1 MKREEQQIDPASARA
16 ASLAQAAEAET
27 VESAEQP
34 SHARTRAG
42 RRVKPSPLS
51 DDPLWYK
58 DAIIYQVHV
67 KSFFDANNDG
77 VGDFAGL
84 IAKLDYIAELGVDTI
99 WLLPF
104 YPSPRRD
111 DGYDIAD
118 YRNVH
123 PDYGTLADVR
133 RFIQGA
139 HARGIRVVTELVIN
153 HTSDQHP
160 WFQRARRAKSGSN
173 YRNYYVW
180 SDTDQKYAETRIIFI
195 DAEPSNWTH
204 DPVAGAYFWHRFYSH
219 QPDLNF
225 DNPAVLREVL
235 SVMRFWLDMGIDGLR
250 LDAVPYLVEREGT
263 SNENLPETHAILK
276 RIRATIDAEYPN
288 RMLLAEANQWPEDVQ
303 EYFGNEDECHMAFHF
318 PLMPR
323 IYMAIASEDRFPITD
338 IMKQTPELPPTCQW
352 AIFLRNHDELT
363 LEMVTDSE
371 RDYLWNTYAADRR
384 ARLNLG
390 IRRRLA
396 PLMERD
402 RRRIELINSLLLS
415 MPGTPVIYY
424 GDELGMGDN
433 IHLGDRD
440 GVRTPMQWSSDR
452 NGGFSRADPEQLVL
466 PPLMGTLYGFDA
478 VNVEAQTRDPHS
490 LLNWTRRMLATRRST
505 HTFGRGGIRF
515 LKPSNRKILAYLREL
530 EGAPTILCV
539 ANLSRAPQAVELDLS
554 EFAGR
559 VPVEMTADS
568 VFPAIGQL
576 TYLLTFPPYGFHW
589 FLLCKREDRPSWS
602 QPSSEQLPEFVTLVI
617 RAEQTGPTPENVRL
631 LESEVLP
638 SYLIRRRWFASK
650 DQKLRAVR
658 LAALTTIP
666 DAGFAFT
673 EIEADVGT
681 HTERYVL
688 PLGITW
694 GADTTVPLFMQLA
707 LARVRRGR
715 NIGHLT
721 DAFALPQF
729 AHGVLNKLR
738 ERAVIPTV
746 QKSEIHFAPTGRFNE
761 LSDIGD
767 MPEIRWIAAEQ
778 TNSSLVIGE
787 RAVMKL
793 VRRVVGGVHPEA
805 EMSRRLTEIGFAN
818 TAPLYG
824 EVVRVDPAG
833 VPHTLAILQGFIDNQ
848 GDAWNW
854 AIDYLRRVIEE
865 LALASETDEPD
876 TEKIEGY
883 CAMTGT
889 IGRRLGELH
898 AALAAP
904 CDDPAFAPEPAT
916 PEDVRGWID
925 GAQSM
930 LAGAFDVL
938 AAELAKPGG
947 HFSEDTRA
955 AAVGLMEMRER
966 LVQTVESHVPL
977 AIDAL
982 RTRVHGDFHLGQVL
996 IAQNDAY
1003 LIDFEGEPARP
1014 LDERRMKKSPLV
1026 DVAGLLRSLSYA
1038 SAAAQSTLENL
1049 PAQMADRK
1057 RTLYEL
1063 FRARGEES
1071 FLAGYREAASGAP
1084 KPLVSP
1090 DAQAALLD
1098 VFLIEKAAYE
1108 VRYEAANRPA
1118 WLGLPVRGLSTLA
1131 RRLIGAPADDEGR
1144 ATGERGKHVIDDPGG
1159 SGGSGNDDG
1168 AASTAS
1174 P

>member
-1 MKREEQQIDPASARA
+1 MKREDQPLDSPAAPNEPSARKRTSRRA
-16 ASLAQAAEAET
+16 AGAP
-27 VESAEQP
+27 V
-34 SHARTRAG
+34 
-42 RRVKPSPLS
+42 S

-84 IAKLDYIAELGVDTI
+84 IAKLDYIAELGVNTI

-133 RFIQGA
+133 HFIQGA
-139 HARGIRVVTELVIN
+139 HARGMRVVTELVIN

-160 WFQRARRAKSGSN
+160 WFQRARRAKPGSN
-173 YRNYYVW
+173 HRNYYVW
-180 SDTDQKYAETRIIFI
+180 SDTDKKYDGTRIIFI
-195 DAEPSNWTH
+195 DTEPSNWTH
-204 DPVAGAYFWHRFYSH
+204 DPVAGAYYWHRFYSH

-225 DNPAVLREVL
+225 DNPSVLREVL
-235 SVMRFWLDMGIDGLR
+235 QVMRFWLDMGIDGLR

-263 SNENLPETHAILK
+263 SNENLPETHAVLK

-303 EYFGNEDECHMAFHF
+303 EYFGQEDECHMAFHF

-338 IMKQTPELPPTCQW
+338 IMRQTPELPPSCQW

-371 RDYLWNTYAADRR
+371 RDYLWNTYASDRR

-466 PPLMGTLYGFDA
+466 PPVMGTLYGFDA
-478 VNVEAQTRDPHS
+478 INVEAQTRDPHS
-490 LLNWTRRMLATRRST
+490 LLNWTRRMLATRRSK
-505 HTFGRGGIRF
+505 HAFGRGTIRF
-515 LKPSNRKILAYLREL
+515 LRPSNRKILAYLREM
-530 EGAPTILCV
+530 EGEAPILCV

-576 TYLLTFPPYGFHW
+576 TYLLTFPPYGFLW
-589 FLLCKREDRPSWS
+589 FLLCNKEDRPSWS
-602 QPSSEQLPEFVTLVI
+602 QPGSEQLPEFITLVM
-617 RAEQTGPTPENVRL
+617 RAGQTGPTPENVRL

-638 SYLIRRRWFASK
+638 SYLSRRRWFASK
-650 DQKLRAVR
+650 DQKLHGVR

-673 EIEADVGT
+673 EIEADVGR
-681 HTERYVL
+681 HTERYIL
-688 PLGITW
+688 PLAISW

-715 NIGHLT
+715 TIGHLT
-721 DAFALPQF
+721 DAFALPLF
-729 AHGVLNKLR
+729 AHGVMQKLR
-738 ERAVIPTV
+738 ERACVPTV
-746 QKSEIHFAPTGRFNE
+746 QKSEIRFIPTARFDE
-761 LSDIGD
+761 IDTLGD
-767 MPEIRWIAAEQ
+767 APEIRWLSAEQ
-778 TNSSLVIGE
+778 SNSSLIIGE
-787 RAVMKL
+787 RAVLKL
-793 VRRVVGGVHPEA
+793 VRRLIGGVHPEA
-805 EMSRRLTEIGFAN
+805 EMSRRLTEIGYAN

-824 EVVRVDPAG
+824 EVVRVDPHG
-833 VPHTLAILQGFIDNQ
+833 VPHTLALLQGFIENQ

-854 AIDYLRRVIEE
+854 VLDYLRRVIDD
-865 LALASETDEPD
+865 LALAPD
-876 TEKIEGY
+876 TEEVDDEKLEGY
-883 CAMTGT
+883 RGLTGT

-904 CDDPAFAPEPAT
+904 CDDPAFAPEQAT
-916 PEDVRGWID
+916 RADVRGWIE
-925 GAQSM
+925 GARSM
-930 LAGAFDVL
+930 LERALDVL
-938 AAELAKPGG
+938 ASEAAKEGGSIDEPTRSLAQ
-947 HFSEDTRA
+947 HLVDRRA
-955 AAVGLMEMRER
+955 A
-966 LVQTVESHVPL
+966 LVEALSRHVPH
-977 AIDAL
+977 DVQAL
-982 RTRVHGDFHLGQVL
+982 RIRVHGDFHLGQVL
-996 IAQNDAY
+996 IAQNDVY
-1003 LIDFEGEPARP
+1003 LIDFEGEPARS
-1014 LDERRMKKSPLV
+1014 LDERRMKRSPLV
-1026 DVAGLLRSLSYA
+1026 DVAGMLRSLSYA
-1038 SAAAQSTLENL
+1038 SAAAQPVSENA
-1049 PAQMADRK
+1049 PAQTADRK
-1057 RTLYEL
+1057 RML
-1063 FRARGEES
+1063 FERFREEGQQS
-1071 FLAGYREAASGAP
+1071 FLAGYREAIGHAVR
-1084 KPLVSP
+1084 PLVSP
-1090 DAQAALLD
+1090 AAEAALLD
-1098 VFLIEKAAYE
+1098 LFLVEKAAYE
-1108 VRYEAANRPA
+1108 VRYEAANRPT
-1118 WLGLPVRGLSTLA
+1118 WLGLPLRGLAFLA
-1131 RRLIGAPADDEGR
+1131 ARLL
-1144 ATGERGKHVIDDPGG
+1144 GEA
-1159 SGGSGNDDG
+1159 SGDG
-1168 AASTAS
+1168 ESAASALT
-1174 P
+1174 

>member
-1 MKREEQQIDPASARA
+1 MKREDQPLDSPAAPTQSSARTRTSRRA
-16 ASLAQAAEAET
+16 AST
-27 VESAEQP
+27 S
-34 SHARTRAG
+34 
-42 RRVKPSPLS
+42 LS

-84 IAKLDYIAELGVDTI
+84 IAKLDYIAELGVNTI

-133 RFIQGA
+133 HFIQGA
-139 HARGIRVVTELVIN
+139 HARGMRVVTELVIN

-160 WFQRARRAKSGSN
+160 WFQRARRAKPGSN
-173 YRNYYVW
+173 HRNYYVW
-180 SDTDQKYAETRIIFI
+180 SDTDKRYEGTRIIFI
-195 DAEPSNWTH
+195 DTEPSNWTH
-204 DPVAGAYFWHRFYSH
+204 DPVAGAYYWHRFYSH

-225 DNPAVLREVL
+225 DNPSVMREVL
-235 SVMRFWLDMGIDGLR
+235 QVMRFWLDMGIDGLR

-303 EYFGNEDECHMAFHF
+303 EYFGQEDECHMAFHF

-338 IMKQTPELPPTCQW
+338 IMRQTPELPPSCQW

-371 RDYLWNTYAADRR
+371 RDYLWNTYASDRR

-466 PPLMGTLYGFDA
+466 PPVMGTLYGFDA
-478 VNVEAQTRDPHS
+478 INVEAQTRDPHS
-490 LLNWTRRMLATRRST
+490 LLNWTRRMLATRRSK
-505 HTFGRGGIRF
+505 HAFGRGTIRF
-515 LKPSNRKILAYLREL
+515 LRPSNRKILAYLREM
-530 EGAPTILCV
+530 EGEAPILCV

-576 TYLLTFPPYGFHW
+576 TYLLTFPPYGFLW
-589 FLLCKREDRPSWS
+589 FLLCNKEDRPSW
-602 QPSSEQLPEFVTLVI
+602 QQASSEQLPEFITLVM
-617 RAEQTGPTPENVRL
+617 RAGQTGPTPENVRL

-638 SYLIRRRWFASK
+638 SYLSRRRWFASK
-650 DQKLRAVR
+650 DQKLHAVR

-673 EIEADVGT
+673 EIEADVGR
-681 HTERYVL
+681 HTERYIL
-688 PLGITW
+688 PLAISW

-715 NIGHLT
+715 TIGHLT
-721 DAFALPQF
+721 DAFALPLF
-729 AHGVLNKLR
+729 AHGVMRKLR
-738 ERAVIPTV
+738 ERAAIPTV
-746 QKSEIHFAPTGRFNE
+746 QKSEIRFIPTARFDE
-761 LSDIGD
+761 LDTLGD
-767 MPEIRWIAAEQ
+767 TPEIRWLSAEQ
-778 TNSSLVIGE
+778 SNSSLVIGD
-787 RAVMKL
+787 RAVLKL
-793 VRRVVGGVHPEA
+793 VRRLIGGIHPEA
-805 EMSRRLTEIGFAN
+805 EMSRRLTEIGYAN
-818 TAPLYG
+818 TAPLFG
-824 EVVRVDPAG
+824 EVVRVDPQG
-833 VPHTLAILQGFIDNQ
+833 VPHTLALLQGFIENQ

-854 AIDYLRRVIEE
+854 VLDYLRRVIDE
-865 LALASETDEPD
+865 LALTPD
-876 TEKIEGY
+876 TEEIDSEKLDGY
-883 CAMTGT
+883 RGLTGT

-904 CDDPAFAPEPAT
+904 CDDPAFT
-916 PEDVRGWID
+916 PEQATRADVRGWIE
-925 GAQSM
+925 GARSM
-930 LAGAFDVL
+930 LERALDVL
-938 AAELAKPGG
+938 ASEAAKEGG
-947 HFSEDTRA
+947 AIDEPTRA
-955 AAVGLMEMRER
+955 LAHDLVNRRAALIEALER
-966 LVQTVESHVPL
+966 HVPHDV
-977 AIDAL
+977 DAL
-982 RTRVHGDFHLGQVL
+982 RIRVHGDFHLGQVL
-996 IAQNDAY
+996 ISQNDVY
-1003 LIDFEGEPARP
+1003 LIDFEGEPARS
-1014 LDERRMKKSPLV
+1014 LDERRMKRSPLV
-1026 DVAGLLRSLSYA
+1026 DVAGMLRSLSYA
-1038 SAAAQSTLENL
+1038 SAAAQPVSENA
-1049 PAQMADRK
+1049 PAQTADRK
-1057 RTLYEL
+1057 RML
-1063 FRARGEES
+1063 FERFREEGQQS
-1071 FLAGYREAASGAP
+1071 FLDGYREAIGHAVR
-1084 KPLVSP
+1084 PLVSP
-1090 DAQAALLD
+1090 EAESVLLD
-1098 VFLIEKAAYE
+1098 LFLVEKAAYE
-1108 VRYEAANRPA
+1108 VRYEAANRPT
-1118 WLGLPVRGLSTLA
+1118 WLALPLRGLAFLA
-1131 RRLIGAPADDEGR
+1131 SRLLGEADDR
-1144 ATGERGKHVIDDPGG
+1144 GESDTP
-1159 SGGSGNDDG
+1159 
-1168 AASTAS
+1168 APT
-1174 P
+1174 

>member
-1 MKREEQQIDPASARA
+1 MKREDQSLDTPLTQSDSDHRARTSRRA
-16 ASLAQAAEAET
+16 AS
-27 VESAEQP
+27 
-34 SHARTRAG
+34 
-42 RRVKPSPLS
+42 SPVS

-77 VGDFAGL
+77 VGDFPGL
-84 IAKLDYIAELGVDTI
+84 IAKLDYIAELGVNTI

-123 PDYGTLADVR
+123 PDYGTLADLK

-139 HARGIRVVTELVIN
+139 HARGMRVVTELVIN

-160 WFQRARRAKSGSN
+160 WFQRARRAKPGSN
-173 YRNYYVW
+173 HRNYYVW
-180 SDTDQKYAETRIIFI
+180 SDTDKKYDGTRIIFI
-195 DAEPSNWTH
+195 DTEPSNWTH
-204 DPVAGAYFWHRFYSH
+204 DPVAGAYYWHRFYSH

-225 DNPAVLREVL
+225 DNPSVMREVL
-235 SVMRFWLDMGIDGLR
+235 QVMRFWLDMGIDGLR

-303 EYFGNEDECHMAFHF
+303 EYFGQEDECHMAFHF

-338 IMKQTPELPPTCQW
+338 IMRQTPELPPSCQW

-371 RDYLWNTYAADRR
+371 RDYLWNTYASDRR

-466 PPLMGTLYGFDA
+466 PPVMGTLYGFDA
-478 VNVEAQTRDPHS
+478 INVEAQTRDPHS
-490 LLNWTRRMLATRRST
+490 LLNWTRRMLATRRSKRA
-505 HTFGRGGIRF
+505 FGRGTIRF
-515 LKPSNRKILAYLREL
+515 LRPSNRKILAYLREM
-530 EGAPTILCV
+530 EGEAPILCV

-576 TYLLTFPPYGFHW
+576 TYLLTFPPYGFLW
-589 FLLCKREDRPSWS
+589 FLLCNREDRPSWA
-602 QPSSEQLPEFVTLVI
+602 QPGSEQLPEFVTLVL
-617 RAEQTGPTPENVRL
+617 RTGQTGPTPENVRL

-638 SYLIRRRWFASK
+638 SYLTRRRWFASK
-650 DQKLRAVR
+650 DQKLHSVR

-673 EIEADVGT
+673 EIEAEVGR

-688 PLGITW
+688 PLAITW
-694 GADTTVPLFMQLA
+694 GTDTTVPLYMQLA

-721 DAFALPQF
+721 DAFSLPLF
-729 AHGVLNKLR
+729 AHAVLHKLR
-738 ERAVIPTV
+738 EQAAIPTV
-746 QKSEIHFAPTGRFNE
+746 QKSEIRFVPTARFAE
-761 LSDIGD
+761 LDDLGD
-767 MPEIRWIAAEQ
+767 TPEIRWISAEQ
-778 TNSSLVIGE
+778 SNSSLIVGE
-787 RAVMKL
+787 RAVLKL
-793 VRRVVGGVHPEA
+793 VRRLIGGIHPEA
-805 EMSRRLTEIGFAN
+805 EMSRRLTEIGYAN

-824 EVVRVDPAG
+824 EVVRVDPQD
-833 VPHTLAILQGFIDNQ
+833 VPHTLALLQGFIENQ

-854 AIDYLRRVIEE
+854 ALDYLRRVIDE
-865 LALASETDEPD
+865 LALAPETEEPD
-876 TEKIEGY
+876 AEQFQGY
-883 CAMTGT
+883 RALTGT

-898 AALAAP
+898 AALATP
-904 CDDPAFAPEPAT
+904 CDDPAFAPEQAT
-916 PEDVRGWID
+916 RADIRSWVD
-925 GAQSM
+925 GARTM
-930 LAGAFDVL
+930 LGHALDVL
-938 AAELAKPGG
+938 ATETAKAETSIDEPTRALAKRLV
-947 HFSEDTRA
+947 DQRA
-955 AAVGLMEMRER
+955 ALIEALEK
-966 LVQTVESHVPL
+966 HVPHQL
-977 AIDAL
+977 DAL
-982 RTRVHGDFHLGQVL
+982 RIRVHGDFHLGQVL
-996 IAQNDAY
+996 IAQSDVY
-1003 LIDFEGEPARP
+1003 LIDFEGEPART
-1014 LDERRMKKSPLV
+1014 LEERRMKRSPLV
-1026 DVAGLLRSLSYA
+1026 DVAGMLRSLSYA
-1038 SAAAQSTLENL
+1038 SAAAQPVSENA
-1049 PAQMADRK
+1049 PAVTADRK
-1057 RTLYEL
+1057 RAL
-1063 FRARGEES
+1063 FDRFREEGQQS
-1071 FLAGYREAASGAP
+1071 FLDGYREAVSHAVH
-1084 KPLVSP
+1084 PLVSP
-1090 DAQAALLD
+1090 QAEQVLLD
-1098 VFLIEKAAYE
+1098 LFLIEKAAYE
-1108 VRYEAANRPA
+1108 VRYEAANRPT
-1118 WLGLPVRGLSTLA
+1118 WLGLPLRGLAALA
-1131 RRLIGAPADDEGR
+1131 SRLLGETDGGDTAPAQ
-1144 ATGERGKHVIDDPGG
+1144 T
-1159 SGGSGNDDG
+1159 
-1168 AASTAS
+1168 
-1174 P
+1174 

>member
-1 MKREEQQIDPASARA
+1 MKREDHHVDPAT
-16 ASLAQAAEAET
+16 AEADRAPDASRKRER
-27 VESAEQP
+27 
-34 SHARTRAG
+34 ARRRA
-42 RRVKPSPLS
+42 KSSPLA
-51 DDPLWYK
+51 DDALWYR

-77 VGDFAGL
+77 VGDFPGL
-84 IAKLDYIAELGVDTI
+84 IAKLDYIAGLGVDTI

-123 PDYGTLADVR
+123 PDYGSLADVR

-160 WFQRARRAKSGSN
+160 WFQRARRAKPGSN

-180 SDTDQKYAETRIIFI
+180 SDTDKKYAGTRVIFI
-195 DAEPSNWTH
+195 DTEPSNWTH
-204 DPVAGAYFWHRFYSH
+204 DPVANAYYWHRFYSH

-225 DNPAVLREVL
+225 DNPAVMREVL
-235 SVMRFWLDMGIDGLR
+235 QVMRFWLDMGIDGLR

-263 SNENLPETHAILK
+263 NNENLPETHAILK

-323 IYMAIASEDRFPITD
+323 LYMAIASEDRFPITD
-338 IMKQTPELPPTCQW
+338 IMRQTPELPPSCQW

-371 RDYLWNTYAADRR
+371 RDYLWNTYASDRR

-466 PPLMGTLYGFDA
+466 PPLMGSLYGFDA

-490 LLNWTRRMLATRRST
+490 LLNWTRRMLSTRRST
-505 HTFGRGGIRF
+505 HTFGRGSIRF
-515 LKPSNRKILAYLREL
+515 LRPANRKILAYLREL
-530 EGAPTILCV
+530 DGQPPILCV

-559 VPVEMTADS
+559 VPIEMTADS

-576 TYLLTFPPYGFHW
+576 SYLLTFPPYGFLW
-589 FLLCKREDRPSWS
+589 FLLCSGDDRPSWS
-602 QPSSEQLPEFVTLVI
+602 QPNSEQLPEFVTLVI
-617 RAEQTGPTPENVRL
+617 RSEQTGPTPENVRL

-638 SYLIRRRWFASK
+638 SYLSRRRWFASK
-650 DQKLRAVR
+650 DQKLKAVR

-673 EIEADVGT
+673 EVEADVGS

-694 GADTTVPLFMQLA
+694 GSDTTVPLFMQLA

-729 AHGVLNKLR
+729 AHGVLKKLR
-738 ERAVIPTV
+738 ERATVPTV
-746 QKSEIHFAPTGRFNE
+746 QKSEIRFVPTARFAE
-761 LSDIGD
+761 LEDIGEAA
-767 MPEIRWIAAEQ
+767 EIRWLAAEQ
-778 TNSSLVIGE
+778 SNSSLIVAE
-787 RAVMKL
+787 RVVLKL

-805 EMSRRLTEIGFAN
+805 EMSRYLTDIGYAN

-824 EVVRVDPAG
+824 EVMRVDPEG
-833 VPHTLAILQGFIDNQ
+833 VPHTLVLLQGFIENQ

-854 AIDYLRRVIEE
+854 ALDYLRRAVDE
-865 LALASETDEPD
+865 LALAAESDEPAED
-876 TEKIEGY
+876 EADKFEGY
-883 CAMTGT
+883 CGLTGM

-898 AALAAP
+898 AALATP
-904 CDDPAFAPEPAT
+904 TSDPAFAPEAAT
-916 PEDVRGWID
+916 REDVRGWIGGVQTMLG
-925 GAQSM
+925 GA
-930 LAGAFDVL
+930 LDLL
-938 AAELAKPGG
+938 AAEIAKPGE
-947 HFSEDTRA
+947 HLSPDTRSQA
-955 AAVGLMEMRER
+955 QHLISIRTR
-966 LVQTVESHVPL
+966 LAEAIEGRVPETL
-977 AIDAL
+977 DAL
-982 RTRVHGDFHLGQVL
+982 RIRVHGDFHLGQVL
-996 IAQNDAY
+996 ISQNDVY

-1014 LDERRMKKSPLV
+1014 LEERRLKRSPLV

-1038 SAAAQSTLENL
+1038 SAAAQPTLENA
-1049 PAQMADRK
+1049 PAPTADRK
-1057 RTLYEL
+1057 RTLFER
-1063 FRARGEES
+1063 FRTSGEDA
-1071 FLAGYREAASGAP
+1071 FLAGYREAIGKAV
-1084 KPLVSP
+1084 KPLVTP
-1090 DAQAALLD
+1090 ETEAALLD
-1098 VFLIEKAAYE
+1098 LFLIEKAAYE
-1108 VRYEAANRPA
+1108 VRYEAANRPT
-1118 WLGLPVRGLSTLA
+1118 WLALPVRGLAALA
-1131 RRLIGAPADDEGR
+1131 DRLLGLTVSGAS
-1144 ATGERGKHVIDDPGG
+1144 
-1159 SGGSGNDDG
+1159 SGGKTGGTNDDSSVDG
-1168 AASTAS
+1168 SPAS

>member
-1 MKREEQQIDPASARA
+1 MKREEHSLESAPELSGAGRRSRTSRRA
-16 ASLAQAAEAET
+16 AS
-27 VESAEQP
+27 
-34 SHARTRAG
+34 
-42 RRVKPSPLS
+42 SPLS

-77 VGDFAGL
+77 VGDFPGL
-84 IAKLDYIAELGVDTI
+84 IAKLDYIAELGVNTI

-123 PDYGTLADVR
+123 PDYGTLADLR
-133 RFIQGA
+133 HFIQGA

-160 WFQRARRAKSGSN
+160 WFQRARRAKPGSN
-173 YRNYYVW
+173 HRNYYVW
-180 SDTDQKYAETRIIFI
+180 SDTDKKYEGTRVIFI
-195 DAEPSNWTH
+195 DTEPSNWTH
-204 DPVAGAYFWHRFYSH
+204 DPVAGAYYWHRFYSH

-225 DNPAVLREVL
+225 DNPSVLREVL
-235 SVMRFWLDMGIDGLR
+235 QVMRFWLDMGIDGLR

-263 SNENLPETHAILK
+263 SNENLPETHAVLK

-303 EYFGNEDECHMAFHF
+303 EYFGQEDECHMAFHF

-338 IMKQTPELPPTCQW
+338 IMRQTPELPPTCQW

-433 IHLGDRD
+433 FHLGDRD

-466 PPLMGTLYGFDA
+466 PPVMGTLYGFDA

-490 LLNWTRRMLATRRST
+490 LLNWTRRMLATRRS
-505 HTFGRGGIRF
+505 HRAFGRGTIRF
-515 LKPSNRKILAYLREL
+515 LRPSNRKILAYLREM
-530 EGAPTILCV
+530 EGQAPILCV

-576 TYLLTFPPYGFHW
+576 SYLLTFPPYGFLW
-589 FLLCKREDRPSWS
+589 FLLCSSDDRPSWA
-602 QPSSEQLPEFVTLVI
+602 QPSSQQLPEFVTLVL
-617 RAEQTGPTPENVRL
+617 RAGQTGPTPENVRL

-638 SYLIRRRWFASK
+638 SYLTRRRWFASK
-650 DQKLRAVR
+650 DQKLHAVK

-673 EIEADVGT
+673 EIEADVGR

-688 PLGITW
+688 PLAITW
-694 GADTTVPLFMQLA
+694 GTDTTVPLFMQLA

-721 DAFALPQF
+721 DAFSLPLF
-729 AHGVLNKLR
+729 AHAVLHKLR
-738 ERAVIPTV
+738 DQAVVPTV
-746 QKSEIHFAPTGRFNE
+746 QKSEIRFVPTDRLSE
-761 LSDIGD
+761 LDALGD
-767 MPEIRWIAAEQ
+767 APEIRWIAAEQ
-778 TNSSLVIGE
+778 SNSSLVIGE
-787 RAVMKL
+787 RAVLKL
-793 VRRVVGGVHPEA
+793 VRRLIAGIHPEA
-805 EMSRRLTEIGFAN
+805 EMSRYLTELGYAN

-824 EVVRVDPAG
+824 EVVRVDPEG
-833 VPHTLAILQGFIDNQ
+833 VPHTLALLQGFVDNQ

-854 AIDYLRRVIEE
+854 ALDYLRRVVDE
-865 LALASETDEPD
+865 LALAPEDEEPD
-876 TEKIEGY
+876 PAKFEGY
-883 CAMTGT
+883 RALMGT

-898 AALAAP
+898 AALATP
-904 CDDPAFAPEPAT
+904 CDDPAFAPQKAT
-916 PEDVRGWID
+916 RADVREWVE
-925 GAQSM
+925 GARTM
-930 LAGAFDVL
+930 LDHALDVL
-938 AAELAKPGG
+938 ATEAKKDG
-947 HFSEDTRA
+947 S
-955 AAVGLMEMRER
+955 
-966 LVQTVESHVPL
+966 
-977 AIDAL
+977 AIDAETRALAQGLVDRRAQFAKALEQHVPSNVDAL
-982 RTRVHGDFHLGQVL
+982 RIRVHGDFHLGQVL
-996 IAQNDAY
+996 VAQNDVY
-1003 LIDFEGEPARP
+1003 LIDFEGEPART
-1014 LDERRMKKSPLV
+1014 LDERRLKRSPLV
-1026 DVAGLLRSLSYA
+1026 DVAGMLRSISYA
-1038 SAAAQSTLENL
+1038 SAAAQPVSEKA
-1049 PAQMADRK
+1049 PALTADRK
-1057 RTLYEL
+1057 RAL
-1063 FRARGEES
+1063 FERFRKEGQQS
-1071 FLAGYREAASGAP
+1071 FLDGYRESVGHAVH
-1084 KPLVSP
+1084 PLVS
-1090 DAQAALLD
+1090 AEVEGALLD
-1098 VFLIEKAAYE
+1098 LFLVEKAAYE
-1108 VRYEAANRPA
+1108 VRYEAANRPT
-1118 WLGLPVRGLSTLA
+1118 WLGLPLRGLAALA
-1131 RRLIGAPADDEGR
+1131 SRLLDEAGNGDEAATPAQ
-1144 ATGERGKHVIDDPGG
+1144 T
-1159 SGGSGNDDG
+1159 
-1168 AASTAS
+1168 
-1174 P
+1174 